1 MVINFCTA
9 LVSTRAF
16 CFIQIK
22 KFYTKC
28 CEECMICTLSSTHT
42 KNKKLLMD
50 FGVLVAVLPK
60 ERIEIIR
67 VQLQTKFQ
75 LKEDVVHSQMAKALF
90 VKWHRYLVL
99 ATENSREYDAIKG
112 MVVQLFGKNVA
123 EWLRDYTTFL
133 TRNVIMRK
141 RGYSEDKIVTN
152 LVHLIL

>member
-1 MVINFCTA
+1 
-9 LVSTRAF
+9 
-16 CFIQIK
+16 
-22 KFYTKC
+22 
-28 CEECMICTLSSTHT
+28 
-42 KNKKLLMD
+42 MD